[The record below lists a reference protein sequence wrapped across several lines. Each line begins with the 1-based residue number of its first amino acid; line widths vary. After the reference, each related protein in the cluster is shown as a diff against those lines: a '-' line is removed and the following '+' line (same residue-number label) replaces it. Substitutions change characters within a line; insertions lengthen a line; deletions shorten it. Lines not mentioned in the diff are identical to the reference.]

1 MIWLFAA
8 LSVVT
13 TFVIAAVSIGSTT
26 AGLAQR
32 PRRSVYDLEEAVD
45 WVADALS
52 PDVTAEVSFDDV
64 RAVLGWYLDYL
75 VTKGMA
81 SEATAAD
88 MGEDLVVVPDD
99 ERVGWILGRADDA
112 PNGEPGAGLTD
123 EQVVAILEANAGYER
138 SIGAVGHQV
147 T

>member
-1 MIWLFAA
+1 MIWFFGV
-8 LSVVT
+8 LSVLT

-45 WVADALS
+45 WVAEQL
-52 PDVTAEVSFDDV
+52 PPEITAEVSFDDV

-75 VTKGMA
+75 AYKGIA

-88 MGEDLVVVPDD
+88 VNEELVLVPDD
-99 ERVGWILGRADDA
+99 ERVGWIMGRADDA
-112 PNGEPGAGLTD
+112 AEGEAGSVLTD
-123 EQVVAILEANAGYER
+123 EQILAILDANAGYER
-138 SIGAVGHQV
+138 SIGAVGHEV
-147 T
+147 G

>member
-1 MIWLFAA
+1 M
-8 LSVVT
+8 
-13 TFVIAAVSIGSTT
+13 
-26 AGLAQR
+26 
-32 PRRSVYDLEEAVD
+32 YDLEEAVD